1 MSQLSS
7 QIHTIKRG
15 NKNKMRK
22 YSLLAFSN
30 SKSIA
35 WSLKKWTIFFRNKN
49 EEVFLGSAS
58 LDGYV
63 LCNLFFKLQLGS
75 KWMRQGLL
83 RPANEWT
90 NG

>member
-35 WSLKKWTIFFRNKN
+35 WSLKKN
-49 EEVFLGSAS
+49 G
-58 LDGYV
+58 
-63 LCNLFFKLQLGS
+63 LFFLRIKMKKFSLV
-75 KWMRQGLL
+75 RLL
-83 RPANEWT
+83 LTDMYYVIYFLNCNWAQS
-90 NG
+90 G